1 MAGHQQEHHHFT
13 SAYLHPVS
21 DEHDTAQKNTFTRW
35 INYHLETH
43 SSSSQVDDL
52 FEDLKDGVLLCHL
65 IEVLTGEALPVNKAK
80 VSKRVH
86 HISNLTTALSALRRR
101 GLDLVNNNPS
111 DIADGNPRIVLGLIW
126 QIILHFQ
133 IETNVQLLR
142 EWGFELEGNS
152 PSTSGAAS
160 SGSSPTGKLPQ
171 RLRVGRLK
179 APVEKVV
186 LRWVNAH
193 LSEAYNISV
202 SDMDRSWRDGV
213 AFNALIHRAKPE
225 LVDMDQVRRAE
236 PKDNLEQAFRLAH
249 DYLQIRPLLE
259 VKDMLGDKPD
269 KRSVIT
275 YVSQFIRSP
284 SLVCPIAAGPMLD
297 DRSLL
302 LWIESTL
309 FTLRNASAAPTLDQ
323 YQAFRLAHD
332 YLQIRPLLEVK
343 DMLGDKPDKRSV
355 ITYVSQFIRSPSLVC
370 PIAAGP
376 MLDDRSLLLWIEST
390 LFTLRNASAAPT
402 LDQYQ
407 THLALRKEYFDRRH
421 AYLSL
426 RENSNTL
433 PRDEWNR
440 IENGWKKI
448 GELLTEQSHGLESEL
463 PASLSFLAQWLCTA
477 EEIIRRPIELRVDDA
492 QQTLSRISETIEQ
505 HRTCFV
511 DYPSRLERFQSVY
524 LSRRADNR
532 EIAGEFLE
540 PLKTRL
546 DAVSHEAPRRLQH
559 LHHIQSY
566 YMILAYIESLNQKM
580 ELWKS
585 GNSAS
590 LVQRWIKEYKVESET
605 APEKKLRRLIA
616 HLKEVTSEGE
626 SYERSLKQCEESSA
640 EVIERFAEMRHY
652 LDSLLSNWRE
662 FESCYTKVEEKVSR
676 SERQKRN
683 LMDADAS
690 ELLRRAERARDAIAR
705 MASANG
711 RETANTRLADL
722 RRRITALSRY
732 SVGGRLVVDVQ
743 MSGAWSGTS
752 PTEKIP
758 QVASVP
764 TRVASSGQPAAS
776 SRLQAWIEEAQRKLA
791 GTVANLLQLDDLM
804 QQISECQK
812 GAQLVESERMALLKM
827 RSSSEENIAE
837 YRKMRKA
844 VQSRAESIKIVR
856 PLFSAFEKHCSNVQ
870 KWINADKRD
879 QSEYEQKC
887 DALNNMKFLVE
898 SLSRDEYTTWIN
910 TSHMSA
916 TLAELRKNFEN
927 CVKAD
932 KEQSK
937 RFDAEEEVA
946 ALLAEKV
953 KLIKKQEESW
963 SDYEQTQRNV
973 LAIDR
978 KLQTYAAFREKRN
991 ELNAI
996 WIRKQRAAEDLK
1008 AIITEC
1014 AALEKQAQNEKRTV
1028 ALASLA
1034 DQLDARI
1041 GQCTALTE
1049 TSLFRLRDHCL
1060 ERLTVFRRSID
1071 RSLEGAELRVKELSL
1086 VGEADL
1092 QVAAKVLK
1100 DIEQEAQHLSESER
1114 ERLKRAVEEASEVIQ
1129 LKMDLFARLQRFY
1142 ETLLAIK
1149 NENASWNSVGSAQ
1162 VPAVRSR
1169 LDELLSCVEA
1179 ELTPEAN
1186 ALCTQIESVQASFF
1200 QLECDRVKEKLRLLM
1215 MQLKKLADLM
1225 AKRKVFLCKFEEFQ
1239 EFVKNAEE
1247 NLLTCIRDASDGK
1260 QIDMQRITNEMN
1272 CVFDK
1277 LNVLGDELATC
1288 QVGANMTITDMAI
1301 TDAVNRIR
1309 NLPLS
1314 AFEERPAGF
1323 SDQFQRFL
1331 DTASELQ
1338 NCFVVDIE
1346 QCDTAENLL
1355 SFILKLQED
1364 EKEET
1369 RLMESL
1375 EKLADDLLDAE
1386 KERAAEVVVRLRD
1399 IVPERSERR
1408 RLIIEESV
1416 GRLATQLKQ
1425 QQDEIGSTF
1434 GKEFAEGN
1442 LPAVEEIEINRW
1454 NPWKQQLEKVKPL
1467 MNENERCRRQSYEME
1482 EKASG
1487 MDERISK
1494 FKDMIA
1500 RKKRRQEKLV
1510 TKLTTFHHWLDLID
1524 ADIALI
1530 ESWPSEDE
1538 AAIREALLT
1547 IRNMCL
1553 TQQRLF
1559 KKLKKAELPSPHSIE
1574 AESCCERFRVLFEK
1588 TSHWDIPDVS
1598 HLQPAVISHLPST
1611 SMQSQLSLSSL
1622 SSSGA
1627 EEEAEEETRLVAR
1640 EGAHEQFVV
1649 STASNNLV
1657 ERMSVTEDLVGKRQL
1672 FPDID
1677 AELNIIAELFS
1688 NINADYARSLKP
1700 LFEAEDDLKTL
1711 QSLQARRYLLENE
1724 CENFSRKLD
1733 GDDLA
1738 IVRAFISQ
1746 ARSLKEP
1753 IEDFMGALRNEIDD
1767 ELAIRANYES
1777 IMNELDQLNDDVNR
1791 RARTAVSDMRQQLE
1805 NVEMQLDLLRFQCLQ
1820 SRKYVENSIEET
1832 SPTSS
1837 PGSSRRK
1844 RIILMVSRTVT
1855 TIVQVVEDELRK
1867 SPSLRE
1873 KELLE
1878 FRTKLEAVNA
1888 SIEEGHEEGNIDVLI
1903 ASARKLHESLKRLLS
1918 CDFSKQPKD
1927 ELESSLA
1934 TAREGRVQ
1942 LEGILRAL
1950 QRELSPPT
1958 DISAYTENIVT
1969 LITSILALENEVTE
1983 QLRARSGET
1992 VEVFEEPTGSEA
2004 GDQYEAANEVVAVLR
2019 RLLEEEENMLKDKSS
2034 SADAMEE
2041 IIKKAEMILPESAR
2055 LQSLVPAHPFY
2066 EDLRV
2071 LSAQLE
2077 LINRRLIDRFN
2088 TWRTFKSECQLA
2100 SDLVDK
2106 VRADITDA
2114 EQKKGQSFDEI
2125 ASIVEK
2131 LQNIEKELLHLDGS
2145 TMARIKELDEMLEP
2159 LEHAHQQ
2166 ARLLH
2171 AQIEQT
2177 KQRLKEAIN
2186 DKNREK
2192 ENVEHVLKQ
2201 IAELDTSLLKG
2212 EEALANEEEL
2222 KLIDEQDANP
2232 TTAHRRQPTS

>member
-1 MAGHQQEHHHFT
+1 MYNLKNKTNGT
-13 SAYLHPVS
+13 LYLNRAFIR
-21 DEHDTAQKNTFTRW
+21 EYILQ
-35 INYHLETH
+35 H

-160 SGSSPTGKLPQ
+160 SGSSPTSKLPQ

-309 FTLRNASAAPTLDQ
+309 L
-323 YQAFRLAHD
+323 
-332 YLQIRPLLEVK
+332 
-343 DMLGDKPDKRSV
+343 
-355 ITYVSQFIRSPSLVC
+355 
-370 PIAAGP
+370 
-376 MLDDRSLLLWIEST
+376 
-390 LFTLRNASAAPT
+390 TLRNASAAPT

-463 PASLSFLAQWLCTA
+463 PASLSGLAQWLCTA

-916 TLAELRKNFEN
+916 TLAELRKNFE
-927 CVKAD
+927 
-932 KEQSK
+932 
-937 RFDAEEEVA
+937 EEVA

-1288 QVGANMTITDMAI
+1288 Q
-1301 TDAVNRIR
+1301 
-1309 NLPLS
+1309 
-1314 AFEERPAGF
+1314 ERPAGF

-1777 IMNELDQLNDDVNR
+1777 IMNELDQLNDNVNR

-2131 LQNIEKELLHLDGS
+2131 LQ
-2145 TMARIKELDEMLEP
+2145 
-2159 LEHAHQQ
+2159 
-2166 ARLLH
+2166 
-2171 AQIEQT
+2171 
-2177 KQRLKEAIN
+2177 
-2186 DKNREK
+2186 
-2192 ENVEHVLKQ
+2192 VL
-2201 IAELDTSLLKG
+2201 AVS
-2212 EEALANEEEL
+2212 
-2222 KLIDEQDANP
+2222 
-2232 TTAHRRQPTS
+2232 